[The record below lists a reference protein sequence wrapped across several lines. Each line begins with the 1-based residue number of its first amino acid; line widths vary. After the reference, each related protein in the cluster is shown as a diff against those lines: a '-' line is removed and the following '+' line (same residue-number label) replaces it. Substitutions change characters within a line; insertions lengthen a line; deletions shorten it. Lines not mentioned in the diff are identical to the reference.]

1 MVRAAATNAAQT
13 FCYGAMTM
21 LTVPEE
27 FLLLTLKDED
37 GGFVDIPL
45 EYQRAGFVG
54 AAITAVVMAPMV
66 TSRSPWLV
74 IWKFQKLWMLFQRL

>member
-1 MVRAAATNAAQT
+1 MVPVAAETAAQT
-13 FCYGAMTM
+13 FFCYGAMTM

-27 FLLLTLKDED
+27 FLLLTLKDEE

-54 AAITAVVMAPMV
+54 AAVVGYALPLAHGAARV
-66 TSRSPWLV
+66 NPFAALRPDAST
-74 IWKFQKLWMLFQRL
+74 